1 MNKSD
6 KTDMS
11 KKVRRLTVTLPE
23 EYVAGL
29 EDVAGDMNAT
39 VSEAVREA
47 VATFLMEH
55 YWKETIGAVAET
67 AILGGATNEGALL
80 AVKKKFPHA
89 ATSMASISWY
99 RSKLRK
105 ENPNVLTDRQAREQ
119 EEGKG

>member
-1 MNKSD
+1 MNTED
-6 KTDMS
+6 AS

-23 EYVAGL
+23 EYVLGL

-55 YWKETIGAVAET
+55 YWKDTIGAVAEK
-67 AILGGATNEGALL
+67 AIVGGASNEGALN
-80 AVKKKFPHA
+80 AVKEKFPEA

-99 RSKLRK
+99 RSKLRR
-105 ENPNVLTDRQAREQ
+105 ERSNILTDRQAREH
-119 EEGKG
+119 EAEKS

>member
-1 MNKSD
+1 MTVKD
-6 KTDMS
+6 VS

-23 EYVAGL
+23 EYVLGL
-29 EDVAGDMNAT
+29 EDVAGDMNST

-55 YWKETIGAVAET
+55 YWKDTIGAVAEK
-67 AILGGATNEGALL
+67 AIIDGKSNEGTLA
-80 AVKKKFPHA
+80 AVKENFPQA

-105 ENPNVLTDRQAREQ
+105 ERPDIPTDRQARER
-119 EEGKG
+119 EAEKS

>member
-1 MNKSD
+1 MED
-6 KTDMS
+6 AS

-23 EYVAGL
+23 EYVLGL
-29 EDVAGDMNAT
+29 EDVAGDMNTT

-55 YWKETIGAVAET
+55 YWKDTIGAVAGR
-67 AILGGATNEGALL
+67 AIVEGASNDGALN
-80 AVKKKFPHA
+80 AVKKKFPDA

-105 ENPNVLTDRQAREQ
+105 EDSNILTDRQARERKA
-119 EEGKG
+119 GKS

>member
-1 MNKSD
+1 M
-6 KTDMS
+6 KTEDAS

-23 EYVAGL
+23 EYVLGL

-55 YWKETIGAVAET
+55 YWKDTIGAVAEK
-67 AILGGATNEGALL
+67 AIVKGASNEGALN
-80 AVKKKFPHA
+80 AVKEKFPDA

-105 ENPNVLTDRQAREQ
+105 ERSNILTDGQARKREA
-119 EEGKG
+119 EKS